1 MFSNPRRVCNYDN
14 HQSHTILILTVNV
27 EMNLCGMG
35 CSWIALGRPEPV
47 LCRCGHK
54 LALLYA
60 PALDASTLRTSD
72 WDMPNCRA
80 MSLGLMPAL
89 NAARTALICP
99 RVHETV

>member
-1 MFSNPRRVCNYDN
+1 
-14 HQSHTILILTVNV
+14 
-27 EMNLCGMG
+27 MG
-35 CSWIALGRPEPV
+35 CSRIALGRPEAV

-54 LALLYA
+54 LALLYP

-80 MSLGLMPAL
+80 MSLGLIPAL

-99 RVHETV
+99 RVNETVAASTCRPEEDLSLRDERFVV